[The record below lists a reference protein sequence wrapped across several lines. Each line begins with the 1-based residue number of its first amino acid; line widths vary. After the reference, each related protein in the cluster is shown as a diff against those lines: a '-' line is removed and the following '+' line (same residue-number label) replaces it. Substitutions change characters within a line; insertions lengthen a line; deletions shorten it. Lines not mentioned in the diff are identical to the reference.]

1 MKERVLVV
9 GAGHAGARCAIA
21 VREQGWQGEV
31 VLVGEELDC
40 PYERPPLSK
49 AVLEHG
55 ADPADATILSLARAS
70 ELGIRMLRG
79 EIVIGIDPGRH
90 EVRLSSAHLG
100 FHYTHLVLAT
110 GSRPRKLPVPGTDLA
125 GVHTLRTAAD
135 ARILAPALQPGTSVV
150 LIGGG
155 FIGLEVAASARQRGC
170 RVTVLETAPQLL
182 ARVLN
187 PAIAGSM
194 AALHRA
200 RGVDVRLGVRILA
213 LEGLQTVRRVR
224 LADGATI
231 DADLVIVGV
240 GALANDGLPTSAG
253 MDCAD
258 GVMVDNRART
268 TAPRVLAIGDLAR
281 HQSLWGARN
290 VRLESWENAELQA
303 RTAARSIVGL
313 EPEARGVPW
322 FWTDQFD
329 VNLQILGFPRVS
341 DDIVMRGRFDSP
353 SWCAFMMDEGR
364 ITGACLAN
372 AGRERRVIT
381 QLMSG
386 RQAVG
391 RAELADTQRPLKSL
405 LAAMPAAAAQS
416 APAAPAAGR

>member
-1 MKERVLVV
+1 MKDRVLIV
-9 GAGHAGARCAIA
+9 GAGHAGARCALA
-21 VREQGWQGEV
+21 VREQGWQGEL
-31 VLVGEELDC
+31 VLIGEEADC

-49 AVLEHG
+49 AVLQHG

-79 EIVIGIDPGRH
+79 ETVVGIDPGRH
-90 EVRLSSAHLG
+90 EVRLGSAHLA

-110 GSRPRKLPVPGTDLA
+110 GSRPRTLPVPGTDLA

-135 ARILAPALQPGTSVV
+135 ARTLAPALRPGASVV

-155 FIGLEVAASARQRGC
+155 FIGLEVAASALLRGC

-187 PAIAGSM
+187 FAIAGRM

-200 RGVDVRLGVRILA
+200 RGVDIRLGVRIVA
-213 LEGLQTVRRVR
+213 LEGLQSVRRVR
-224 LADGATI
+224 LADGETI

-253 MDCAD
+253 MACAD
-258 GVMVDNRART
+258 GVIVNNRAQT
-268 TAPRVLAIGDLAR
+268 TAPQVLAIGDLAR
-281 HQSLWGARN
+281 HQSLYSARN
-290 VRLESWENAELQA
+290 IRLESWENAELQA
-303 RTAARSIVGL
+303 RVAACTIAGT
-313 EPEARGVPW
+313 EPEPRGVPW

-329 VNLQILGFPRVS
+329 VNLQILGFPRSS
-341 DDIVMRGRFDSP
+341 DDIVMRGDFDSP
-353 SWCAFMMDEGR
+353 SWCAFMMAEGR

-372 AGRERRVIT
+372 AGRERRVIA
-381 QLMSG
+381 QLMA
-386 RQAVG
+386 RNQPVG
-391 RAELADTQRPLKSL
+391 RAELADTQRPLKTL
-405 LAAMPAAAAQS
+405 LAPLPASASAAA
-416 APAAPAAGR
+416 AAPAAGI